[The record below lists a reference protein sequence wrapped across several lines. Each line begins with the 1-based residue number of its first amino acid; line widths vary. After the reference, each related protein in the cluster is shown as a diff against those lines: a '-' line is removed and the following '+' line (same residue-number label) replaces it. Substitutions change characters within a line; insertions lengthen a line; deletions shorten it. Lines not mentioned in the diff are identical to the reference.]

1 MRRWCPATGSAVL
14 FPALALGVLC
24 GGVPASAQEPQPIPA
39 GRASPP
45 GTYGDIDVVHYDL
58 EIGLPAP
65 GGTSIE
71 ATATLLLTPAHEGV
85 DRAVLDLTG
94 LAVDTVAVDGVPTG
108 YTYREGRLGIPLGSG
123 AAPGDTF
130 TVRVR
135 YGGTPDDGL
144 IFRRN
149 VHGRPSVFADNWP
162 NRARFWFPSVDDP
175 SDKATVS
182 FTVHAPASWV
192 VVANGAEVGEP
203 TESLPTRNGAPRRTW
218 RWSMAVA
225 ASPYN
230 FVIGAAA
237 MDAIPLG
244 TAACGAAPASPRDDG
259 CVEVSAWLLAEDTA
273 QAHLSFRRAPEM
285 VDYYAGLIG
294 PFAFEKL
301 AHVQSATRF
310 GGMENASAIFYT
322 EEGLASGR
330 DMEGTV
336 AHETA
341 HQWFGDE
348 VTEKDWPELWLSEGF
363 ATYFGHLYF
372 EHADGVEEFRR
383 RMEESRRDYLS
394 SGVTGRPV
402 IDTTEQDLFALL
414 NANNYPK
421 GAWVLHMLRGI
432 MGDDAF
438 FEGIRAYYRR
448 HRGGNATTDDFRHVM
463 ESVAGVD
470 LSWFF
475 DQWLRE
481 PGYPVLN
488 VDWSWEERAGETTVT
503 VEQAQEADWPVF
515 RLPLQIGLEGDAGL
529 ELHDVEVVGRVQRF
543 RFPSVTRPTG
553 VAIDPDGWV
562 LKGDG
567 RIQEV
572 TPTGSAAADGGD
584 RDAGG
589 GHGPA
594 AP

>member
-1 MRRWCPATGSAVL
+1 VYRDGRLS
-14 FPALALGVLC
+14 
-24 GGVPASAQEPQPIPA
+24 IPL
-39 GRASPP
+39 PP
-45 GTYGDIDVVHYDL
+45 G
-58 EIGLPAP
+58 A
-65 GGTSIE
+65 
-71 ATATLLLTPAHEGV
+71 TPA
-85 DRAVLDLTG
+85 
-94 LAVDTVAVDGVPTG
+94 
-108 YTYREGRLGIPLGSG
+108 
-123 AAPGDTF
+123 DTF
-130 TVRVR
+130 RVQVR
-135 YGGTPDDGL
+135 YGGVPDDGL

-175 SDKATVS
+175 SDKATVT

-192 VVANGAEVGEP
+192 VVANGAEEGEP
-203 TESLPTRNGAPRRTW
+203 TDGPPTRNGAPRRTW
-218 RWSMAVA
+218 TWSMDVP

-230 FVIGAAA
+230 FVIGAADMA
-237 MDAIPLG
+237 EIPLG

-259 CVEVSAWLLAEDTA
+259 CIEVSAWLLGEDTA
-273 QAHLSFRRAPEM
+273 QAHVSFRRATEM
-285 VDYYAGLIG
+285 VDYYAELIG

-348 VTEKDWPELWLSEGF
+348 VTEADWPELWLSEGF
-363 ATYFGHLYF
+363 ATYFGHLFF
-372 EHADGVEEFRR
+372 EHADGVEERQR

-394 SGVTGRPV
+394 SGVTGQPV
-402 IDTTEQDLFALL
+402 IDRDQQDLFALL

-432 MGDDAF
+432 LGDDAF
-438 FEGIRAYYRR
+438 FEGIRRYYRR
-448 HRGGNATTDDFRHVM
+448 YAGRNATTDDFREVM
-463 ESVAGVD
+463 ESAGGTD

-475 DQWLRE
+475 DQWLRQ

-488 VDWSWEERAGETTVT
+488 MDWSWDAAAGETTVT
-503 VEQAQEADWPVF
+503 VEQVQDPDWPVF
-515 RLPLQIGLEGDAGL
+515 RLPLQIAVEGSGGEDGR
-529 ELHDVEVVGRVQRF
+529 HGVEIVGRVQRF
-543 RFPSVTRPTG
+543 RFPAATEPSGVTL
-553 VAIDPDGWV
+553 DPDGWV

-567 RIQEV
+567 RIRRV
-572 TPTGSAAADGGD
+572 GPTGGPA
-584 RDAGG
+584 
-589 GHGPA
+589 HGP
-594 AP
+594 

>member
-1 MRRWCPATGSAVL
+1 MGRWRPATGSAAL
-14 FPALALGVLC
+14 FPAVVLATLFGAFPTA
-24 GGVPASAQEPQPIPA
+24 GQEPAPIAA

-45 GTYGDIDVVHYDL
+45 GTYGDIDVLHYDI

-71 ATATLLLTPAHEGV
+71 GRVTLLLTPAHPHV
-85 DRAVLDLTG
+85 DHAVLDLTG
-94 LAVDTVAVDGVPTG
+94 LAVEGVTVDGSPRDFA
-108 YTYREGRLGIPLGSG
+108 YAEGRLSIPLATG
-123 AAPGDTF
+123 ATPADTF
-130 TVRVR
+130 RVEVR
-135 YGGTPDDGL
+135 YGGVPDDGL

-175 SDKATVS
+175 SDKATVT

-192 VVANGAEVGEP
+192 VVANGVEVGAP
-203 TESLPTRNGAPRRTW
+203 TDGPATRNGTPRRTW
-218 RWSMAVA
+218 TWSMDVA
-225 ASPYN
+225 ASSYN
-230 FVIGAAA
+230 FVIGAAD
-237 MDAIPLG
+237 MVEIPLG
-244 TAACGAAPASPRDDG
+244 EAACGAAPASPRSDG
-259 CVEVSAWLLAEDTA
+259 CVEVSAWLLREDTA
-273 QAHLSFRRAPEM
+273 QAQVSFQRAPAM
-285 VDYYAGLIG
+285 VDYYAELIG

-348 VTEKDWPELWLSEGF
+348 VTEADWPELWLSEGF
-363 ATYFGHLYF
+363 ATYFGHLFF
-372 EHADGVEEFRR
+372 EHADGVDEFRR

-394 SGVTGRPV
+394 SGVTGQAV
-402 IDTTEQDLFALL
+402 IDPDEQDLFALL

-432 MGDDAF
+432 LGDDAF
-438 FEGIRAYYRR
+438 FEGIRDYYRR
-448 HRGGNATTDDFRHVM
+448 YSGRNATTDDFREVM
-463 ESVAGVD
+463 ESAGGAD

-488 VDWSWEERAGETTVT
+488 VDWSWDATTKETTVT
-503 VEQAQEADWPVF
+503 VEQAQNADWPVF
-515 RLPLQIGLEGDAGL
+515 RLPLEIAIDRGGSGGER
-529 ELHDVEVVGRVQRF
+529 HDVEVVGRVQRF
-543 RFPSVTRPTG
+543 RFSTATAPTG
-553 VAIDPDGWV
+553 VTIDPDGWV

-567 RIQEV
+567 RTQEV
-572 TPTGSAAADGGD
+572 GPSGS
-584 RDAGG
+584 
-589 GHGPA
+589 PA
-594 AP
+594 RGR

>member
-1 MRRWCPATGSAVL
+1 MRRWRPATGWIVL
-14 FPALALGVLC
+14 VPVVVLAASG
-24 GGVPASAQEPQPIPA
+24 GGVPAGAQEPAPIPA

-45 GTYGDIDVVHYDL
+45 GTYGAIDVVHYDI

-65 GGTSIE
+65 GGTSFDG
-71 ATATLLLTPAHEGV
+71 TATLLLTPARAGV
-85 DRAVLDLTG
+85 DAAVLDLTG
-94 LAVDTVAVDGVPTG
+94 LAVTSVTVDGSTRE
-108 YTYREGRLGIPLGSG
+108 YRYSDGRLSVPLGPG
-123 AAPGDTF
+123 ASPADTF
-130 TVRVR
+130 RVEVR
-135 YGGTPDDGL
+135 YGGVPDDGL

-182 FTVHAPASWV
+182 FTVHAPASWI
-192 VVANGAEVGEP
+192 VVANGAEVGTP
-203 TESLPTRNGAPRRTW
+203 TDGPATRSGAPRRTW
-218 RWSMAVA
+218 RWSMDTA

-230 FVIGAAA
+230 FVIGAAD
-237 MDAIPLG
+237 MEEIPLG
-244 TAACGAAPASPRDDG
+244 TAACGRAPASQRDDG
-259 CVEVSAWLLAEDTA
+259 CVEVSAWLLREDTS
-273 QAHLSFRRAPEM
+273 QAHVSFRRAPQM
-285 VDYYAGLIG
+285 VDYFSELIG

-322 EEGLASGR
+322 EDGLASHR

-348 VTEKDWPELWLSEGF
+348 VTEADWPELWLSEGF
-363 ATYFGHLYF
+363 ATYFGHLFF
-372 EHADGVEEFRR
+372 EHADGVAEFRR

-394 SGVTGRPV
+394 SGVTGQAV
-402 IDTTEQDLFALL
+402 IDPDQQDLFALL

-432 MGDDAF
+432 MGDDGF
-438 FEGIRAYYRR
+438 FEGIRQYYRR
-448 HRGGNATTDDFRHVM
+448 YSGRNATTDDFCEVM
-463 ESVAGVD
+463 ESVAGQD

-475 DQWLRE
+475 EQWLRQ

-488 VDWSWEERAGETTVT
+488 ADWSWDATTREVIVT
-503 VEQAQEADWPVF
+503 IEQVQDAAWPVF
-515 RLPLQIGLEGDAGL
+515 RLPLQIAIERGAGESERHDA
-529 ELHDVEVVGRVQRF
+529 EVVGRVQRF
-543 RFPSVTRPTG
+543 RFAGATRPTG
-553 VAIDPDGWV
+553 VTLDPDGWV

-567 RIQEV
+567 RTQEV
-572 TPTGSAAADGGD
+572 APTGAHVQG
-584 RDAGG
+584 R
-589 GHGPA
+589 
-594 AP
+594 